1 MPDYD
6 DPFFSSENNDRTVIR
21 PIPGG
26 RRQDIPRP
34 DQFSTHYTNDEIIS
48 LERLGKINPL
58 ESAASALLAL
68 IAKLYHKPHHS
79 NPRQLKQ
86 QLVQAIRT
94 FQLNSEKAGYD
105 NTTTNEASYALCTT
119 VDEAIMHTPWGRDSG
134 WGEQPL
140 LSLFHQ
146 DVSGGEK
153 FFGRLK
159 ALGQNPA
166 KNIDLLELLYI
177 CLALGYQGR
186 YAVVENGKEKLAGI
200 RQWLAD
206 LIRKQ
211 RGTTEPNLSPHWQ
224 GITVKKKNLMHTVP
238 IWVYLAIAS
247 LLLLGIFMAFLFS
260 LNAHAKP
267 IKKDIALLSLPDSP
281 KITAAPAKPKI
292 DELTTLRK
300 LLSDEIRREWV
311 DVRDKNGKTLIEL
324 RGIRGLFR
332 SGSDQVLN
340 KRQAVIAKISD
351 ILVSDTFAHH
361 SLSVVGHTDNQP
373 IRNPI
378 RFADNYELSR
388 ARANSVTNLLTEKNP
403 TIKNRLTSEG
413 KADLDPIDN
422 ADNANA
428 RRKNRRV
435 EIILE

>member
-1 MPDYD
+1 MSGSD
-6 DPFFSSENNDRTVIR
+6 DPFFSSENHDRTVIR

-34 DQFSTHYTNDEIIS
+34 DQFSENYHHDDLIS
-48 LERLGKINPL
+48 LEKLGKINPL

-68 IAKLYHKPHHS
+68 IAKLYHKPHHPS
-79 NPRQLKQ
+79 PRQLKQ

-94 FQLNSEKAGYD
+94 FQLNSDKAGYD
-105 NTTTNEASYALCTT
+105 NTTINEASYALCTT
-119 VDEAIMHTPWGRDSG
+119 IDEAVMHTPWGRDSG

-153 FFGRLK
+153 FFGNLK
-159 ALGQNPA
+159 ALGRNPA
-166 KNIDLLELLYI
+166 KHIDLLELFYI
-177 CLALGYQGR
+177 CLALGYKGR
-186 YAVVENGKEKLAGI
+186 YAVVDNGKEKLIGI

-206 LIRKQ
+206 LIQKQ
-211 RGTTEPNLSPHWQ
+211 KGRTEPNLSPHWQ
-224 GITVKKKNLMHTVP
+224 GITTKKKNLMNTLPV
-238 IWVYLAIAS
+238 WVYLAIAS

-260 LNAHAKP
+260 LNANAKP
-267 IKKDIALLSLPDSP
+267 IKKDIALLDLPNAP
-281 KITAAPAKPKI
+281 KVTSTPAKPKL

-311 DVRDKNGKTLIEL
+311 DVRDKDGKTLIEL

-332 SGSDQVLN
+332 SGSDQVLD

-351 ILVSDTFAHH
+351 ILVSNNFSHYT
-361 SLSVVGHTDNQP
+361 LSVVGHTDNQP

-388 ARANSVTNLLTEKNP
+388 ARANTVSTLLTDKNA

-413 KADLDPIDN
+413 KADLDPIDRAN
-422 ADNANA
+422 TANA